1 MGELEKLLPL
11 VLGQKRLLCGGTAGV
26 LGLALCLP
34 LSDLGLFTGER
45 TLVELVVVEF
55 GVVSLYAV
63 EEEVAG
69 FLEEG
74 VD

>member
-1 MGELEKLLPL
+1 
-11 VLGQKRLLCGGTAGV
+11 
-26 LGLALCLP
+26 
-34 LSDLGLFTGER
+34 LFTGER

-63 EEEVAG
+63 EEEIAG
-69 FLEEG
+69 LLEER